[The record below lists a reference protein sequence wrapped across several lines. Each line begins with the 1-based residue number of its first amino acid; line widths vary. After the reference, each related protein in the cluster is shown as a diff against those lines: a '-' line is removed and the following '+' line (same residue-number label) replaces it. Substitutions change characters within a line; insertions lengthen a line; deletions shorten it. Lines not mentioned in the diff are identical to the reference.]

1 MSRSFAHTAIDVLTE
16 LAQTGEIDPWDVQ
29 VIDVVDR
36 VLNELTYQDSKELS
50 SSGQTFLYA
59 SMLVLLKAETLA
71 SMDPEPEID
80 ESLEEGGE
88 FDGFGLEF
96 DEPLPNH
103 LEHRLHRRPVA
114 HPVQRRRVTLD
125 ELVEQ
130 LELMAIA
137 VEKQSF
143 GRPKKKIIRPTK
155 MQSAKAI
162 ANLSHEEN
170 PTEVAKEVERLLGQY
185 LSSGWMDVEDLLKL
199 KNDRVGV
206 FWSLL
211 LLCAQSKVELYQDDF
226 YGPLKLR
233 AICTEETVPESA

>member
-36 VLNELTYQDSKELS
+36 VLDELTYQDSKELS
-50 SSGQTFLYA
+50 TSGQTFLYA

-71 SMDPEPEID
+71 ALDPQPE
-80 ESLEEGGE
+80 EEEDFDDGAFEGFDFE
-88 FDGFGLEF
+88 FDQ
-96 DEPLPNH
+96 PLPSN

-114 HPVQRRRVTLD
+114 LPDQRRRVTLD
-125 ELVEQ
+125 ELIEQ

-137 VEKQSF
+137 VEKQSV
-143 GRPKKKIIRPTK
+143 GRPKKKMLRPTK
-155 MQSAKAI
+155 LQSAKAI

-185 LSSGWMDVEDLLKL
+185 LSAGWIDVEDLLKL

-211 LLCAQSKVELYQDDF
+211 LLCAQSKIELYQDDF

-233 AICTEETVPESA
+233 TIPIEEIVGESA

>member
-36 VLNELTYQDSKELS
+36 VLSELTYEDSKELS
-50 SSGQTFLYA
+50 TSGQTFLYA

-71 SMDPEPEID
+71 SMDPEPEME
-80 ESLEEGGE
+80 ESLEDGGE
-88 FDGFGLEF
+88 VDGFGLDFNEV
-96 DEPLPNH
+96 LPSN

-155 MQSAKAI
+155 LQSAKAI

-185 LSSGWMDVEDLLKL
+185 LASGWMDVEDLLKL

-211 LLCAQSKVELYQDDF
+211 LLCAQSKIELYQEDF

-233 AICTEETVPESA
+233 SLVVTEAVPEPA

>member
-36 VLNELTYQDSKELS
+36 VLDELTYQDSKELS
-50 SSGQTFLYA
+50 TSGQTFLYA

-71 SMDPEPEID
+71 ALDPQPE
-80 ESLEEGGE
+80 EEEGFEDSGAFEGFGFE
-88 FDGFGLEF
+88 FDQ
-96 DEPLPNH
+96 PLPDN

-114 HPVQRRRVTLD
+114 LPAQRRRVTLD
-125 ELVEQ
+125 ELIEQ

-137 VEKQSF
+137 VEKQSV
-143 GRPKKKIIRPTK
+143 GRPKKKVLRPTK
-155 MQSAKAI
+155 LQSAKAI

-170 PTEVAKEVERLLGQY
+170 PTEVAQEVERLLGQY

-211 LLCAQSKVELYQDDF
+211 LLCAQSKIELYQDDF

-233 AICTEETVPESA
+233 TISLEEVVGETA